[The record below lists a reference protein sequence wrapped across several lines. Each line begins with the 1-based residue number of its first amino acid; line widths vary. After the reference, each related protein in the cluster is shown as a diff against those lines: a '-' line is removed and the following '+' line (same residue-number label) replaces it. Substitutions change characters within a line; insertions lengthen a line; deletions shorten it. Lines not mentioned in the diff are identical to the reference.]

1 MDITELLAF
10 AVKNKASD
18 LHLSAG
24 LPPMI
29 RVHGDIRRINLPP
42 MEHEDVHAM
51 VYDIM
56 SDAQRKTYE
65 EMLEADFSFAVP
77 TLARFRVN
85 AYNQS
90 RGAAAAFRTI
100 PSKVLSLEE
109 LNAPKVFADSP
120 MARCRPSK
128 AGYRVTS
135 RRVRDNLVSA
145 YLQATRRNG
154 DWGEPISPF
163 LRHDCFGVDKILTF
177 HRIWS
182 ANKHVPAQFLFVRY
196 EDLHR
201 DTAGTLARVLPFL
214 GIDADA
220 GAIAAAI
227 EYCRFDNLR
236 QAEVEQRFR
245 GSALVPGR
253 VDDLESYK
261 VRKGKVGNYTE
272 YLSQDDIAYVDAAV
286 AERGC
291 EFTRASLVH

>member
-1 MDITELLAF
+1 M
-10 AVKNKASD
+10 KAHALPFD
-18 LHLSAG
+18 ADVYVLSYPKAG
-24 LPPMI
+24 RTWLRAI
-29 RVHGDIRRINLPP
+29 VGKVLVDRHGFSERR
-42 MEHEDVHAM
+42 
-51 VYDIM
+51 
-56 SDAQRKTYE
+56 
-65 EMLEADFSFAVP
+65 MLDTQAL
-77 TLARFRVN
+77 TRLARIPVIGFDHDGSAMRYHIRWQDMPTDRDAYAGKRVLLMG
-85 AYNQS
+85 
-90 RGAAAAFRTI
+90 R
-100 PSKVLSLEE
+100 
-109 LNAPKVFADSP
+109 D
-120 MARCRPSK
+120 
-128 AGYRVTS
+128 
-135 RRVRDNLVSA
+135 VRDNLVSA

-214 GIDADA
+214 GIAADA